1 VIKEPTTKQGNRRE
15 AVRKIMTKN
24 FKKEI
29 LVEQQMVTQVTVLA
43 RKSETPEDGL

>member
-1 VIKEPTTKQGNRRE
+1 VVKQPTAKQGNRRD
-15 AVRKIMTKN
+15 AVRKIMMKN

-29 LVEQQMVTQVTVLA
+29 LVEQQMVTQVTVSA